1 MYFPKNR
8 IKTGLISNGNLL
20 VKSTSEEYYGPYFE
34 TYTGKY
40 YAGKS
45 PDYAN
50 LIELIISNNS
60 TSKATINA
68 SKGEVDSDERFYPG
82 NNASYTSQR
91 NLPANPPIPSPPK
104 YSRTEPTS
112 RDYINGEY
120 SKYFAKKTNEYIY
133 LEISKEDYNKL
144 KNQDPTILWPLY
156 NCLYM
161 QYSLN
166 SQNINKTLV
175 ANIERNNQWY
185 GFFNYMTRYYFKET
199 QENLFTRGGEYVT
212 EQGENYIG
220 PYHIHPSKGPMV
232 GAKHVSSPH
241 GFLYKIGQITG
252 SLDATSTTQYSSTT
266 SPSIGGSTGGG
277 GGGGY

>member
-8 IKTGLISNGNLL
+8 IKTGLVSNGNLL

-45 PDYAN
+45 PDYTN
-50 LIELIISNNS
+50 LIELIISNDS

-91 NLPANPPIPSPPK
+91 NLPANPPIPLPPK
-104 YSRTEPTS
+104 YSKTEPTS

-156 NCLYM
+156 DCLYM

-166 SQNINKTLV
+166 SQDVNKKLV
-175 ANIERNNQWY
+175 INIERNNQWY

-199 QENLFTRGGEYVT
+199 QENLFTDGGEYAT
-212 EQGENYIG
+212 KDGKEYIG
-220 PYHIHPSKGPMV
+220 DYHIHPEKGPMV
-232 GAKHVSSPH
+232 GAVHVTTPHEYLYPMDSP
-241 GFLYKIGQITG
+241 FTG
-252 SLDATSTTQYSSTT
+252 SISTPSISSTPSY
-266 SPSIGGSTGGG
+266 SPPASSGG